1 MAPTWAGPGLF
12 LFFPCFR
19 LLRCFGSSSFGNK
32 IYEVHQFVEYYRL
45 GYKIHIDV
53 VIMYSRVRISTI
65 AISAIFALVQDRSSS
80 RLKYNVLHVIKFVL
94 VQLLLVQSLL

>member
-1 MAPTWAGPGLF
+1 MLHPRNIGTF
-12 LFFPCFR
+12 HF
-19 LLRCFGSSSFGNK
+19 
-32 IYEVHQFVEYYRL
+32 Y
-45 GYKIHIDV
+45 
-53 VIMYSRVRISTI
+53 YSRVRISTI